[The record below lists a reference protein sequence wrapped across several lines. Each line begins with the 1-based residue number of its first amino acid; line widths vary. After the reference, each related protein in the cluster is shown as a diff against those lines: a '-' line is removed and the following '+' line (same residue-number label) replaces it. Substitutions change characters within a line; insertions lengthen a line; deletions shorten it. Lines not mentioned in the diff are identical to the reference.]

1 MAFPLIMLIWLLQ
14 VSHLR
19 CIIFTDWTKSQGA
32 PDNDSL
38 KLAESLINEHTR
50 LSLYKIDLI
59 NQSMP
64 LIHKS
69 VANYLLDN
77 SIIKSLKI
85 PEIKFNYI
93 IPNILRVKNGLP
105 INREKQIYVG
115 NKEQMIV
122 LQDYKNN
129 IR

>member
-1 MAFPLIMLIWLLQ
+1 
-14 VSHLR
+14 
-19 CIIFTDWTKSQGA
+19 
-32 PDNDSL
+32 
-38 KLAESLINEHTR
+38 
-50 LSLYKIDLI
+50 
-59 NQSMP
+59 MP

-69 VANYLLDN
+69 VANYLLDQR
-77 SIIKSLKI
+77 ILKSLKI